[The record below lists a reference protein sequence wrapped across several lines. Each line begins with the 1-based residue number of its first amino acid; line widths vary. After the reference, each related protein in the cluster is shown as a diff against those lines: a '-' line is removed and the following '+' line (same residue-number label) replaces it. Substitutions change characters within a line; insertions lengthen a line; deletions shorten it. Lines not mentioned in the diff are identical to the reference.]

1 MTQAK
6 RVLQTNSSFAW
17 VRRVFRNRLFT
28 IGTLIFLPICLVSI
42 GAPYLTAYDPLTLD
56 TPNKLQPVS
65 WQHPFGTDEFGRDVF
80 TRVLYGGRISLRVG
94 GLATLYTAILGI
106 IFGSLAGYY
115 RRFDAV
121 ISRVVDALMIFP
133 GLILGVMIMA
143 ALGPKASNV
152 ILAMTILYTPR
163 IVRVVRA
170 SVLEVKTLNFVDA
183 ARALGA
189 SDLRIIV
196 SHILPNSLAPLMVQ
210 VTFGFAWAILVESG
224 LSFLGLGTPLPAP
237 SWGNI
242 ISDGRVFVRTAP
254 WLMVSAGL
262 MISAAVMGLNLIGD
276 GLRDLMDP
284 RLRNTARRLE
294 SSFG

>member
-1 MTQAK
+1 MRRAPSGF
-6 RVLQTNSSFAW
+6 RVLQ
-17 VRRVFRNRLFT
+17 RLFRNRLFA
-28 IGTLIFLPICLVSI
+28 IGVAIFVPICLVSI
-42 GAPYLTAYDPLTLD
+42 AAPLLTAFDPLAID
-56 TPNKLQPVS
+56 TPNKLQPAS
-65 WQHPFGTDEFGRDVF
+65 WRHPFGTDEFGRDVF

-106 IFGSLAGYY
+106 IFGALAGYY
-115 RRFDAV
+115 RIFDAV

-143 ALGPKASNV
+143 ALGPNASNV
-152 ILAMTILYTPR
+152 VLAMTILYTPR

-170 SVLEVKTLNFVDA
+170 SVLEIKTLDYVDA
-183 ARALGA
+183 ARGLGA
-189 SDLRIIV
+189 GDLRLIAA
-196 SHILPNSLAPLMVQ
+196 HILPNSLAPLMVQ

-224 LSFLGLGTPLPAP
+224 LSFLGLGTPPPAP

-276 GLRDLMDP
+276 GLRDLLDP
-284 RLRNTARRLE
+284 RLRNA
-294 SSFG
+294 SSRIDRSVG

>member
-196 SHILPNSLAPLMVQ
+196 SHILRLR
-210 VTFGFAWAILVESG
+210 
-224 LSFLGLGTPLPAP
+224 LGHF
-237 SWGNI
+237 
-242 ISDGRVFVRTAP
+242 GRVRFE
-254 WLMVSAGL
+254 L
-262 MISAAVMGLNLIGD
+262 
-276 GLRDLMDP
+276 P
-284 RLRNTARRLE
+284 RLGYPPTRTELGQHHQRRPGVRAHGALAD
-294 SSFG
+294 GIRGPDDLRRRDGAKPYR